1 MYVRNRASPE
11 GSIAEGYLANEC
23 LTFASRYL
31 VGTETSFN
39 QSTRNEEDQN
49 VANDEEVSFFAN
61 VGRPL
66 GRKKNKGFSSNKRKR
81 VSRITLDNQTL
92 VQAHR
97 YGFFNFDGVAPFLK
111 KHEQFIKRRNRS
123 PRLSPYEI
131 QKLQS
136 ETFHDWFHDHVAQ
149 LEQQGN
155 ANITDELRLLARGPM
170 DTTRRYTGYIVNGFR
185 FHTKA
190 RERWLKTQNSG
201 VVVTSKMM
209 SYASSRDARPIE
221 GEINYYGVLTDIIQL
236 NYSGRFKVVLFK
248 CDWIDPNRGLKKD
261 KFGFT
266 IVNFSHLAHSG
277 TNLVDDPFVFASQA
291 KKVFYVQDEKNKD
304 WLIVKHAKLRD
315 IYDIGGGSSFNR
327 GQGSG
332 EVQDDD
338 SHDTTK
344 WVRNEVDGVELTQEM
359 KTAHEEEQALYEHN
373 EDLF

>member
-1 MYVRNRASPE
+1 MEKIFPPSFFTIMVHLVIHLANEARLAGPIIYRWMYPVERFLLTLKTYVRNRASPE

-39 QSTRNEEDQN
+39 QSIRNEEDRN
-49 VANDEEVSFFAN
+49 VAIDEEVSIFAN

-97 YGFFNFDGVAPFLK
+97 YVLFNSDVVAPFLR

-136 ETFHDWFHDHVAQ
+136 ETFHDWFHDHVTQ

-170 DTTRRYTGYIVNGFR
+170 DTARRYTGYIVNGFR

-190 RERWLKTQNSG
+190 RERLLRTQNSG
-201 VVVTSKMM
+201 
-209 SYASSRDARPIE
+209 
-221 GEINYYGVLTDIIQL
+221 GCC
-236 NYSGRFKVVLFK
+236 YS
-248 CDWIDPNRGLKKD
+248 
-261 KFGFT
+261 
-266 IVNFSHLAHSG
+266 
-277 TNLVDDPFVFASQA
+277 
-291 KKVFYVQDEKNKD
+291 
-304 WLIVKHAKLRD
+304 
-315 IYDIGGGSSFNR
+315 
-327 GQGSG
+327 
-332 EVQDDD
+332 
-338 SHDTTK
+338 
-344 WVRNEVDGVELTQEM
+344 
-359 KTAHEEEQALYEHN
+359 
-373 EDLF
+373 

>member
-1 MYVRNRASPE
+1 
-11 GSIAEGYLANEC
+11 
-23 LTFASRYL
+23 
-31 VGTETSFN
+31 
-39 QSTRNEEDQN
+39 
-49 VANDEEVSFFAN
+49 
-61 VGRPL
+61 
-66 GRKKNKGFSSNKRKR
+66 
-81 VSRITLDNQTL
+81 
-92 VQAHR
+92 
-97 YGFFNFDGVAPFLK
+97 
-111 KHEQFIKRRNRS
+111 
-123 PRLSPYEI
+123 
-131 QKLQS
+131 
-136 ETFHDWFHDHVAQ
+136 
-149 LEQQGN
+149 
-155 ANITDELRLLARGPM
+155 M
-170 DTTRRYTGYIVNGFR
+170 DTARRYTGYIVNGFR

-248 CDWIDPNRGLKKD
+248 CDWIDPNR
-261 KFGFT
+261 
-266 IVNFSHLAHSG
+266 
-277 TNLVDDPFVFASQA
+277 A

-315 IYDIGGGSSFNR
+315 IYDIGGGSSFDR